1 MHRRPSRSFRAGCEP
16 LEPRSLL
23 SLVTPAQMRHAYGV
37 AGIVYSAGGQP
48 VAATGA
54 GQTIGI
60 VVAYHNPNLASE
72 VANFDA
78 SYGLG
83 NTTVAQVNLAGPI
96 SDEGWAQEEAMDVE
110 WAHAFAPGASIVVV
124 EAASDNTSD
133 LMAAVNVARNV
144 PGVTVVSMSW
154 GGSEFR
160 GETGYDGIFTTPP
173 GHTGVTFVAA
183 SGDSGKYATQ
193 WPAASPNVVAVGG
206 TTLRVDALGDNLGE
220 SAWSDS
226 GGGLS
231 TIEREPA
238 YQAGVQH
245 SGRRSIPDVAMDG
258 DPNTGVE
265 VYVVSPATG
274 QGSWQVFGGTSLS
287 TPLFGGLM
295 AIVNQGR
302 ALTGK
307 ASLDG
312 PTQTLPDLYAGAA
325 SGLFDVT
332 SGSNGFRATR
342 GYDLASGLGTPRG
355 VALVSEMISGIFP
368 PVVSTTPSRARS
380 RPVPKVVVHHPKA
393 VAHPRLAS
401 LPAHAHLPG
410 KIAGDGHLK
419 VSLREEH
426 SSTHR

>member
-1 MHRRPSRSFRAGCEP
+1 MAPRVRTMHRRTSRSFRAGCEP

-23 SLVTPAQMRHAYGV
+23 SALTPAQMRHAYGV
-37 AGIVYSAGGQP
+37 DGIVYSAGGQP

-78 SYGLG
+78 SYGLS

-302 ALTGK
+302 ALAGK

-325 SGLFDVT
+325 SGFFDVT

-355 VALVSEMISGIFP
+355 AALVSEMISGVFP
-368 PVVSTTPSRARS
+368 SIASATPSRTRS
-380 RPVPKVVVHHPKA
+380 RPVPKVVVRHFKT
-393 VAHPRLAS
+393 VAPARLAS
-401 LPAHAHLPG
+401 LPRQTHLAVPIAPG
-410 KIAGDGHLK
+410 G
-419 VSLREEH
+419 
-426 SSTHR
+426 